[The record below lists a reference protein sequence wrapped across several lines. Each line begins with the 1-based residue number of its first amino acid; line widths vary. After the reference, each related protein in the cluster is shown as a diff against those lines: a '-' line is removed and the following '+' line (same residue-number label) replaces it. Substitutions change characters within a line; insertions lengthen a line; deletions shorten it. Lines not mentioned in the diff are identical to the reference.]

1 MWERTTRLNF
11 GVKAWLIHAPPPS
24 EQGGTH
30 DLVDVANR
38 HCSHC
43 RVRVGVLEE
52 QAMKDSDYCLL
63 LAIIVLAPHLSK
75 GWALLMWAVFFTGF
89 LFAIYLERFA

>member
-1 MWERTTRLNF
+1 
-11 GVKAWLIHAPPPS
+11 
-24 EQGGTH
+24 
-30 DLVDVANR
+30 
-38 HCSHC
+38 
-43 RVRVGVLEE
+43 VGVLEE

-75 GWALLMWAVFFTGF
+75 GWALFMWAVFFTGF

>member
-1 MWERTTRLNF
+1 MLLFAPSKPPTASR
-11 GVKAWLIHAPPPS
+11 KAS
-24 EQGGTH
+24 H

-38 HCSHC
+38 HCPHC
-43 RVRVGVLEE
+43 RVRVGFLEE

-75 GWALLMWAVFFTGF
+75 GWALFMWAVFFTGF